1 MYTTPKQSGFSLIEI
16 LIGMTIGLIVILVI
30 MQTMSLFEGQRKT
43 SSSTADMQSNGLL
56 SLYTLEQDVRLA
68 GYGLIVNFNNAGELP
83 CVKINGY
90 GASPGVFDAIPLYI
104 NTSGVLDSITI
115 ARLDTATG
123 GLTTG
128 GRAATTTLAIPNQA
142 ALVAAAGINLGIPAG
157 ILKVSGT
164 PQTVGFYPANAI
176 NSSNFAY
183 QAGATPADS
192 VLISSAQGVAPL
204 LDCSLVEVSALVSN
218 TPYIPEVPA
227 VPAVVNSQ
235 VPPVPVS
242 AVGLNGVKIV
252 GSVVQPA
259 GDITP
264 AIPAVPAVPATSVMS
279 FTAVNNPGFDTAK
292 APVFPAGGYPAN
304 STLHNLGANPTL
316 TRTTFAV
323 NALRQF
329 TKQINDAPAEVVAE
343 NIVNMQAQY
352 GISTPGAG
360 LNPRAITCWVN
371 PTAAGTNLANAV
383 TCPAGDAADW
393 TLAGL
398 QAVPANMRRIKAIR
412 LAIVAR
418 NNLREKADKGVCTTS
433 TAAPISWLGGP
444 VVDLSADLEWQCYRY
459 KVYQTIIPLHN
470 VIMGNI

>member
-56 SLYTLEQDVRLA
+56 SLYSLEQDTRMA

-90 GASPGVFDAIPLYI
+90 GTAPGVFDAIPLYI

-128 GRAATTTLAIPNQA
+128 GRAASVSGVPVPNQA
-142 ALVAAAGINLGIPAG
+142 ALLAAAGINLNIPAG

-164 PQTVGFYPANAI
+164 PQTVGVYPVNAV
-176 NSSNFAY
+176 NSSNFTY
-183 QAGATPADS
+183 QAGTALADS

-204 LDCSLVEVSALVSN
+204 LDCSLVEVSALVASI
-218 TPYIPEVPA
+218 PYT
-227 VPAVVNSQ
+227 PAVVNSQ
-235 VPPVPVS
+235 VVPVS
-242 AVGLNGVKIV
+242 AVGFDGVKIV
-252 GSVVQPA
+252 GSVVQPG
-259 GDITP
+259 GDVTS
-264 AIPAVPAVPATSVMS
+264 AVRASSVMS
-279 FTAVNNPGFDTAK
+279 FRAVNDPGFDTTK
-292 APVFPAGGYPAN
+292 APIFPAGGYPV
-304 STLHNLGANPTL
+304 SSVLHNLGANPTL

-323 NALRQF
+323 NTLRQF
-329 TKQINDAPAEVVAE
+329 TKQINNAPAEAVAE
-343 NIVNMQAQY
+343 NIVSMQAQY
-352 GISTPGAG
+352 GITTLGAAI
-360 LNPRAITCWVN
+360 NPQAITCWVN
-371 PTAAGTNLANAV
+371 PTGANSNPSNA
-383 TCPAGDAADW
+383 TCPLGDTANW

-412 LAIVAR
+412 VAIVAR
-418 NNLREKADKGVCTTS
+418 NNLREKATGGVCTTS
-433 TAAPISWLGGP
+433 TTAPISWLNGP
-444 VVDLSADLEWQCYRY
+444 LVNLSADPEWQCYRY
-459 KVYQTIIPLHN
+459 KVYQTIIPLNN
-470 VIMGNI
+470 VILGNL